1 MKSSL
6 LGLLCFTAALWLHG
20 QAVTQLDVSMTSLES
35 TKAGKVATL
44 HVQNNSGKDVAAFH
58 LTLTVHHADGTTSQT
73 GSITDFGY
81 RATKE
86 GDPKRGIPKLLIAG
100 ESYDDRVVLASDV
113 MDVTAKLSAVVY
125 ANRTAHGDPDA
136 IGEIVRGRQKFAE
149 HMTKTAPSAEASK
162 AARYAKDDI
171 RRQP

>member
-1 MKSSL
+1 MKPSL
-6 LGLLCFTAALWLHG
+6 LGLLCFSTALWLHG
-20 QAVTQLDVSMTSLES
+20 QTVAQLDVSMTSLES

-58 LTLTVHHADGTTSQT
+58 LTLAVHHTDGSTSQT

-81 RATKE
+81 RATKD
-86 GDPKRGIPKLLIAG
+86 GDPKRGIPRLLVAG
-100 ESYDDRVVLASDV
+100 ESCDDRVVLASDV

-136 IGEIVRGRQKFAE
+136 IRDIVHSRQKFAE
-149 HMTKTAPSAEASK
+149 HLAKTSRPAEASK
-162 AARYAKDDI
+162 AASYAKDDI